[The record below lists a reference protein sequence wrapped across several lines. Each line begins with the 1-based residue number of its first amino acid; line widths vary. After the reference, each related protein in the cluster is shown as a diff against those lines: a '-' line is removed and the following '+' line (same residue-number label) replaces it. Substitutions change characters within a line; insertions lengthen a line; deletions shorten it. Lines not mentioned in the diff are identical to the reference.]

1 RVHHRR
7 RRQYRRGSGCDIDVG
22 GVAGRGRYRFAG
34 HPRAVRQSPQRLRA
48 HPHQLHYLRRRA
60 TGEAARD
67 RRAIPRTLGGVRCA
81 HQRCAGRRQRQHSL
95 MSAVMHTTTV
105 IIGAGQAGLAMSR
118 CLSELGI
125 EHVVLERGKLA
136 QRWRS
141 HSWDSLHLL
150 TPNWMTRL
158 PGFQYDGNDP
168 NGFISVPELIAF
180 FERYASSSAAPIVTD
195 TTVERVERSG
205 NHFRV
210 DTDRGEWSASSVV
223 VATGYCDLPF
233 IPSASRRLAPS
244 ILQIATP
251 DYRRPEQ
258 LPAGGVLVVGAS
270 SSGVQIA
277 DEIQRSGRQ
286 VTLAVGRH
294 TRLPRHYRGRDI
306 LWWLDPLRGLCG
318 GGGGPHEI

>member
-95 MSAVMHTTTV
+95 MSAVMHTTTI
-105 IIGAGQAGLAMSR
+105 IIGAGQAGLALSR

-125 EHVVLERGKLA
+125 EHIVLERGKLA
-136 QRWRS
+136 ERWRS

-158 PGFQYDGNDP
+158 PGFQYDGPDP
-168 NGFISVPELIAF
+168 DGYMATYEVAEF
-180 FERYASSSAAPIVTD
+180 FERYASSFAAPVETD
-195 TTVERVERSG
+195 TTVEILEASDDGFTV
-205 NHFRV
+205 
-210 DTDRGEWSASSVV
+210 TTTRGVWRARNVV
-223 VATGYCDLPF
+223 LATGHSDRPLVPVM
-233 IPSASRRLAPS
+233 AKRLDARVH
-244 ILQIATP
+244 Q
-251 DYRRPEQ
+251 
-258 LPAGGVLVVGAS
+258 VV
-270 SSGVQIA
+270 
-277 DEIQRSGRQ
+277 
-286 VTLAVGRH
+286 
-294 TRLPRHYRGRDI
+294 
-306 LWWLDPLRGLCG
+306 
-318 GGGGPHEI
+318 